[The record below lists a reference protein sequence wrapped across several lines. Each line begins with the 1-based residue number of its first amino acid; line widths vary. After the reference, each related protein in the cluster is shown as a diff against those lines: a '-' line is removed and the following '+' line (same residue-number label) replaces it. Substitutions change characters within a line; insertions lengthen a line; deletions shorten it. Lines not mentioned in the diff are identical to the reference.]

1 MTYCTIEE
9 AWGPNFGKK
18 KKKTRTYNRLEEH
31 SGVETRLPQ
40 VEKYIEPEE
49 KESISCDN
57 SSYQKLLEEN
67 TNLKKM
73 LQSMQLSSSVNNNID
88 TELYD
93 LFLFLAGGVLVISL
107 LEILIK
113 IK

>member
-9 AWGPNFGKK
+9 AWGSDFGKK
-18 KKKTRTYNRLEEH
+18 KKKRTYNRLEEH

-40 VEKYIEPEE
+40 NQRYIEPEE
-49 KESISCDN
+49 TEPKKIDN
-57 SSYQKLLEEN
+57 SSYEKLLEEN
-67 TNLKKM
+67 NNLKKM
-73 LQSMQLSSSVNNNID
+73 LQSIQSSNNLNNNVD

-93 LFLFLAGGVLVISL
+93 LFLFLAGGVLIISL
-107 LEILIK
+107 IEILVK